1 MYWVAGSTAATLIAN
16 RFAPALLDRYLA
28 KTGYQ
33 SQQTHQPPSQYRPDN
48 LWQPAEHLP
57 VSACLAALELPV
69 VVIAF
74 LAAIDYA
81 RDRDIVVGAEPAYQ
95 SDPDGHRSLAIA
107 DEDNAAWAC
116 PCCAPATGATASN
129 S

>member
-1 MYWVAGSTAATLIAN
+1 MYWVAGSPAATLIAN

-28 KTGYQ
+28 KTGYH

-74 LAAIDYA
+74 LRRHRLCPRSRHSRRCRA
-81 RDRDIVVGAEPAYQ
+81 RVPVG
-95 SDPDGHRSLAIA
+95 SRWSSV
-107 DEDNAAWAC
+107 
-116 PCCAPATGATASN
+116 PCDS
-129 S
+129 